1 MIGGRLCA
9 VGLPLVP
16 HDALYAV
23 TLLELRKY
31 VVYAEPNVLHELQSQ
46 RMAAA
51 RRGSG
56 KPVGIGTPPQ
66 VARTVAAR
74 VDGSAAA
81 ALLYDIKTLL
91 QGFLNQMIYN
101 GVESTTRRRVVVC
114 IRHVGRHL
122 PAEHLPGLFR
132 AVGIAPIAETASAFV
147 HIVANVLWHRAGG
160 RTAVGIA
167 LATHQEDL
175 AGSKGITGLQAAAD
189 KAVTLRILVSQ
200 NNKPFVFVREER
212 LALNQIT
219 VAIGFSTKIDLPGA
233 VERQRQLVLAQRL
246 TPDVR
251 VLSARQQI
259 AQLTTRLRR
268 VRYPVLLHPLRVGGT
283 RV

>member
-1 MIGGRLCA
+1 
-9 VGLPLVP
+9 
-16 HDALYAV
+16 
-23 TLLELRKY
+23 
-31 VVYAEPNVLHELQSQ
+31 
-46 RMAAA
+46 
-51 RRGSG
+51 
-56 KPVGIGTPPQ
+56 
-66 VARTVAAR
+66 
-74 VDGSAAA
+74 
-81 ALLYDIKTLL
+81 
-91 QGFLNQMIYN
+91 MIYN
-101 GVESTTRRRVVVC
+101 GVESTTRRRIIVC

-132 AVGIAPIAETASAFV
+132 TVGITPIAEAASAFV

-160 RTAVGIA
+160 RTTVGIA

-233 VERQRQLVLAQRL
+233 AERQGQLVLAQRL
-246 TPDVR
+246 TPYIR
-251 VLSARQQI
+251 VL
-259 AQLTTRLRR
+259 
-268 VRYPVLLHPLRVGGT
+268 PP
-283 RV
+283 